1 MKHLVK
7 FAYCLLFS
15 LLAVACKQADAESD
29 VMEMP
34 SLTLYSEENMV
45 AEATQGSVYIRFVAS
60 ADWTVTVPTEA
71 MGWCMPAAYNG
82 SPGERELEVV
92 LARNDQDRER
102 NARITISCGK
112 ESLSVFIV
120 QKQENSLTVSAD
132 RFEVKPEGGIIAIEV
147 KANVD
152 YAWEMEYG
160 MSDWVAQVD
169 EAEAQRRGVQ
179 TRYAVTRALTTET
192 LYFRVQ
198 PNDRDLIRTG
208 SIVFYAPD
216 KTGPDGLPLEE
227 VVNIYQHEKSIL
239 LLEESEASISDRG
252 GQLWVDISS
261 NVDFDVQ
268 LPAEGWIQRDA
279 STRIASSHTLC
290 FTVQPNDTYDV
301 READIVFYQKD
312 NPDLADTLHVV
323 QAQNE
328 AVILGSDVL
337 EVAQEGGVVEVL
349 VKSNVDV
356 ELYIFDGYA
365 DWLKQVD
372 TKLQTRALTENRFYL
387 EVAPNPYYDERKGS
401 VLVRGNGESYHQ
413 QELKIVQGQRRHL
426 EMNSDTLVVEPEGE
440 ELYLSFRT
448 SVDYEVEL
456 TADWLHLPQTRG
468 LDSRGI
474 SVTVDP
480 YTDVNQPL
488 RQALVIVKDTKSA
501 LADTTVIRQKPLLHG
516 VYNVDPAGTL
526 PDLVPEDQKLEM
538 RALKVSGKINGTDI
552 HLIREMSGGGDN
564 GRRTGGKVTSLD
576 LSGAEIVGGGEAY
589 YGRWGSGA
597 VIPTPGTYWY
607 TCDSGM
613 YTDRPNG
620 WTENY
625 YSEGVG
631 AYMFYLCKLTTLIL
645 PDNIRRIG
653 ESSFRSCKIERLT
666 LPATVT
672 TIGKEAFVY
681 SSLQVLHVK
690 AQVPPQLEADAL
702 KVDGTLTV
710 YVPSEAVD
718 DYKTAEGWKDLT
730 IMSESALD

>member
-1 MKHLVK
+1 MKDMVK
-7 FAYCLLFS
+7 FVYVVLFGLLF
-15 LLAVACKQADAESD
+15 VACRQTEDMAEA
-29 VMEMP
+29 VQTP
-34 SLTLYSEENMV
+34 TLTLYSEENMV
-45 AEATQGSVYIRFVAS
+45 ADAVQGSVCIRFVAS
-60 ADWTVTVPTEA
+60 ADWTVSVPTEV
-71 MGWCMPAAYNG
+71 MGWCMPVAYSG

-92 LARNDQDRER
+92 LARNDQDRDR

-169 EAEAQRRGVQ
+169 EAEALRTGVQ

-216 KTGPDGLPLEE
+216 KTGADGLPLEE
-227 VVNIYQHEKSIL
+227 VVNIYQHEKSVL
-239 LLEESEASISDRG
+239 LLEESEVSISDRG

-279 STRIASSHTLC
+279 STRSASSHTLC

-349 VKSNVDV
+349 VQSNVDV
-356 ELYIFDGYA
+356 ELYISDGYA

-372 TKLQTRALTENRFYL
+372 TRLQTRALTENRFYL
-387 EVAPNPYYDERKGS
+387 EVAPNPSYNEREGF

-413 QELKIVQGQRRHL
+413 QELKIVQGQRRYL
-426 EMNSDTLVVEPEGE
+426 EMDEDTLVVEPEGG
-440 ELYLSFRT
+440 ELSVAFRT

-468 LDSRGI
+468 LYSRGV

-480 YTDVNQPL
+480 YTDINQPL

-538 RALKVSGKINGTDI
+538 RALKVSGKLNGTDI

-564 GRRTGGKVTSLD
+564 GKRTGGKVASLD

-589 YGRWGSGA
+589 YGKWGSGA
-597 VIPTPGTYWY
+597 MIPTPGTYWY
-607 TCDSGM
+607 TCDNGM
-613 YTDRPNG
+613 YTDNPNG
-620 WTENY
+620 WTQNF
-625 YSEGVG
+625 YSEGIG
-631 AYMFYLCKLTTLIL
+631 AYMFYLCRLTTIIL
-645 PDNIRRIG
+645 PDNVRRIG
-653 ESSFRSCKIERLT
+653 EYAFESCTIERLT

-672 TIGKEAFVY
+672 AIGKEAFAY
-681 SSLQVLHVK
+681 SQLRELHVK
-690 AQVPPQLEADAL
+690 AEVPPQLDTDAL
-702 KVDGTLTV
+702 KVEGTLTV
-710 YVPSEAVD
+710 YVPAKAVD
-718 DYKTAEGWKDLT
+718 AYKAAEGWKELN
-730 IMSESALD
+730 IRAE